1 MSAQG
6 EIRYNN
12 VDELLVR
19 MKKETFE
26 ENVKLRAMKDTI
38 IQHINDLMPR
48 LDIHYNKFIHELQTK
63 EKPENRKIMI
73 MTVKRNNIYQM
84 YETLKEH
91 MEKRIAEGDH
101 IVSSVASLQSDS
113 SLHLKE
119 KEKKT
124 SELLK
129 LYHIFA
135 KSRIESN
142 KKYTTLCS
150 VYSDLWE
157 DLTIHNTN
165 HAKKVPNQSR
175 KINKLGQPGRAR
187 RYDTSLESVKE
198 DNNANNANNAG
209 ASGGTRRQKRTHR
222 TLRKKHTR
230 RHRA

>member
-48 LDIHYNKFIHELQTK
+48 LDIRYHKILDELQTK
-63 EKPENRKIMI
+63 NSPDKRKIMI
-73 MTVKRNNIYQM
+73 MTVKMNNIYHM

-91 MEKRIAEGDH
+91 MEKRIAEGEH

-119 KEKKT
+119 KEKLHLNRKEMLQQVQQRMVLILHPT
-124 SELLK
+124 FLLK
-129 LYHIFA
+129 FQQHHRLHHHHHHLLLLLQ
-135 KSRIESN
+135 RIE
-142 KKYTTLCS
+142 
-150 VYSDLWE
+150 
-157 DLTIHNTN
+157 
-165 HAKKVPNQSR
+165 
-175 KINKLGQPGRAR
+175 KLK
-187 RYDTSLESVKE
+187 S
-198 DNNANNANNAG
+198 
-209 ASGGTRRQKRTHR
+209 
-222 TLRKKHTR
+222 
-230 RHRA
+230 